1 MALVIHSHTFL
12 NLLLLLP
19 FLCTEVYGP
28 VPRPF
33 SPSLLLVSLSLC
45 CHLIP
50 SCKPRLG
57 DHYDFRWR
65 KERVIIKELN
75 WTAFPSFLLFNYPFP
90 PFPYKSIQYSVP
102 TIDILPKGIETPPV
116 AISRACFHLRNTP
129 ASLSHY
135 YSYYYYYYFISFP
148 FGREHKI
155 VSSHRYPI
163 LRLACHRYSY
173 RFFFFGLFWLQLF
186 SRSWV
191 GPVKGNLRALLFRAQ
206 RIIGKAKG
214 SLLARTV
221 FSFSF
226 SVFINR
232 YSALSSHCPIDRP
245 VLQ

>member
-1 MALVIHSHTFL
+1 MLVASGSG
-12 NLLLLLP
+12 NSLP
-19 FLCTEVYGP
+19 YFSKLTSAAAFLCTEVYGP

-33 SPSLLLVSLSLC
+33 SPSLLLVSLFLSVLSFNT
-45 CHLIP
+45 P
-50 SCKPRLG
+50 ACKPRLG

-102 TIDILPKGIETPPV
+102 TIDILAKVIEIPPV

-135 YSYYYYYYFISFP
+135 YSYSYYYYFISFP

-163 LRLACHRYSY
+163 LRLTCRRYSSP
-173 RFFFFGLFWLQLF
+173 FFFSCLF
-186 SRSWV
+186 S
-191 GPVKGNLRALLFRAQ
+191 
-206 RIIGKAKG
+206 
-214 SLLARTV
+214 LAAAV
-221 FSFSF
+221 
-226 SVFINR
+226 
-232 YSALSSHCPIDRP
+232 
-245 VLQ
+245 